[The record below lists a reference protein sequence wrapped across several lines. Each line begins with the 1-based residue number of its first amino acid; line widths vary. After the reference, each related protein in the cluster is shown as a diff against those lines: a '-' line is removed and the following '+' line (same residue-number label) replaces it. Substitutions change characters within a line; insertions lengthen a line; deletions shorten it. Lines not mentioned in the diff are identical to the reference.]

1 MDEMVKAAMRK
12 WPNVP
17 HCHGWLALDDRGEWF
32 MRDEAAQR
40 SGPFPDVKGSPV
52 RHEAL
57 KAFIQRHYLRDEH
70 GACYF
75 QNGPQRVY
83 VDLAVAPYVW
93 RLWPQARPD
102 AECTPCG
109 PGLPWHIQ
117 AHTGE
122 VVSQIWA
129 CGVDA
134 AGRLYLDAQLA
145 SVGRAFGLVHSQDM
159 DAAADVLS
167 SGVWG
172 ELQDWAACELAE
184 RYGFQ
189 RYPRPATID
198 RT

>member
-32 MRDEAAQR
+32 MRDESAQR
-40 SGPFPDVKGSPV
+40 AGSFPEVKGSPV

-57 KAFIQRHYLRDEH
+57 KAFIQRHYLRDEQ

-93 RLWPQARPD
+93 RLWPTSDLGGRPSVR
-102 AECTPCG
+102 
-109 PGLPWHIQ
+109 

-122 VVSQIWA
+122 TVKAVLL

-134 AGRLYLDAQLA
+134 AGRLYLEADLP
-145 SVGRAFGLVHSQDM
+145 SVGRAFGVVHSQDM
-159 DAAADVLS
+159 DAAADELAS
-167 SGVWG
+167 DAWG
-172 ELQDWAACELAE
+172 ELQDWSSSDLDLAE
-184 RYGFQ
+184 RFGFQ
-189 RYPRPATID
+189 RRPRPNQET
-198 RT
+198 